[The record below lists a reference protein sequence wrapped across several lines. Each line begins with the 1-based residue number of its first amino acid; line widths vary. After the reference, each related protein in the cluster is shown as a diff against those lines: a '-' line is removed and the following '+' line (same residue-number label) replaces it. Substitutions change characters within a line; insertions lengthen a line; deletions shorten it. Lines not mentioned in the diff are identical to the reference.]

1 MIAQSGKGARK
12 TSSTCLSCGFKQIY
26 HVSNAEEGCWGAVP
40 RGSEHTG
47 ELTWWINQA
56 VLVKALGVEGR
67 PILPRCSWTGGRV
80 PMAICGRYDSFW
92 ENTPILLYYSSVSL
106 KGMLC
111 SECVWGSLNL
121 DLCMP
126 SLPSKTEQHDCL
138 WTPYQCF
145 TSFITSF
152 SLACSLSAEVPT
164 YIFLKRG
171 ID

>member
-40 RGSEHTG
+40 RGSEHAG

-67 PILPRCSWTGGRV
+67 AILTRCSWTSGRV

-92 ENTPILLYYSSVSL
+92 ENTPILL
-106 KGMLC
+106 KC
-111 SECVWGSLNL
+111 FSERNALSRVCVGILEPGSMYAL
-121 DLCMP
+121 
-126 SLPSKTEQHDCL
+126 
-138 WTPYQCF
+138 
-145 TSFITSF
+145 TSFKDW
-152 SLACSLSAEVPT
+152 AARLSMNPLSVF
-164 YIFLKRG
+164 YFLYYFLLSCLLLVSWSTN
-171 ID
+171 IYFP